1 MEGYEMFFYQVKVVV
16 KENKVDEFI
25 ACLRSLADG
34 FRKEKGCLNFT
45 LYRDTE
51 NENTFSL
58 VGEWK
63 TRQNMEKHFQD
74 KKFEV
79 LVGASKVLCEIFK
92 LEIAETEETGGF
104 KFAREKI
111 VSLQSKTAETD

>member
-1 MEGYEMFFYQVKVVV
+1 MIFYQVKVIV
-16 KENKVDEFI
+16 KQNKVDEFI
-25 ACLRSLADG
+25 ACLRSLTVG

-51 NENTFSL
+51 KENTFNL

-63 TRQNMEKHFQD
+63 THDDMEKHFQGN
-74 KKFEV
+74 KFEV
-79 LVGASKVLCEIFK
+79 LVGASKVLCEIFR
-92 LEIAETEETGGF
+92 LNIAETEETGGF

-111 VSLQSKTAETD
+111 VSLKPKGAETD

>member
-1 MEGYEMFFYQVKVVV
+1 MIFYQVKVVV
-16 KENKVDEFI
+16 KQNKVDEFM
-25 ACLRSLADG
+25 ACLRSLTVK

-51 NENTFSL
+51 KDNTFSL

-63 TRQNMEKHFQD
+63 THDDMEKHFQGE
-74 KKFEV
+74 KFEV
-79 LVGASKVLCEIFK
+79 LVGASKVLCEIFR
-92 LEIAETEETGGF
+92 LNIAETEEIGGF

-111 VSLQSKTAETD
+111 VSLQSESPETD